1 MPILDPEIRK
11 QRRKERHERDKARA
25 LVDPEYAARRRE
37 IDKNAKKKYEMKKKI
52 QNLQKEKDGPVGKGK
67 PGRIVALC
75 GWMHW

>member
-37 IDKNAKKKYEMKKKI
+37 IDKNAKKKYEMKKKKI
-52 QNLQKEKDGPVGKGK
+52 LTFSFLMGKK
-67 PGRIVALC
+67 I
-75 GWMHW
+75 